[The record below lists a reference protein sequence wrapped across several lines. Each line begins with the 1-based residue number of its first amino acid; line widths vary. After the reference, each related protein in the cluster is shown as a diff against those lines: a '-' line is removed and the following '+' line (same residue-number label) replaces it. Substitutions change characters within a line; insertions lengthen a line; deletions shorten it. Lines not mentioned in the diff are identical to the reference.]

1 MKVAAYC
8 RVSTNSEEQLLSYKN
23 QVTYYEQYIKEHQ
36 DYIFSGIYADE
47 GISGTGLKKRDA
59 FNQMMMDCEKE
70 KIDMIITKSVSRF
83 GRNTVDCL
91 KSIRKL
97 KEYGV
102 NVLFEKEAIETMKAE
117 GELLLT
123 IMMALSQNESKVQSD
138 NIKWGLRRRYEQGN
152 VKSIPSGKFLGYDKD
167 QKGNLVINEEQ
178 AKIIKRIYREFLMGY
193 GYCNIADRL
202 TKEGVRT
209 ERNNDKWSWSVAKK
223 ILTNEK
229 YKGDTL
235 CQKTYNADY
244 LTKRRAKNK
253 GELPQ
258 PYFENTHPAIIDK
271 NQWECVQLELARQ
284 RKFAEDHHT
293 GNSHGHSE
301 RLPMTSKMTCR
312 HCGCTFVR
320 REYSKK
326 ELLHQKYWCCGSFY
340 KKGWE
345 RKRDNINLSDDRTT
359 SLFVEAWNYLVEYQQ
374 DIDLEAKDDESV
386 LEKYRKEQLMLL
398 MQQYG
403 RITEFDYPLMLQTVD
418 HIEIAKD
425 GIATAI
431 FLAGI
436 QVKIDI

>member
-1 MKVAAYC
+1 M
-8 RVSTNSEEQLLSYKN
+8 STSSEEQLLSYIN
-23 QVTYYEQYIKEHQ
+23 QVTYYEQYIKEHP

-59 FNQMMMDCEKE
+59 FSQMMTDCEAG

-138 NIKWGLRRRYEQGN
+138 NVKWGLRRRYEQGS

-167 QKGNLVINEEQ
+167 QAGDLIINEEQ
-178 AKIIKRIYREFLMGY
+178 AKIVKRIYKEFLMGY
-193 GYCNIADRL
+193 GYCNIANRL

-209 ERNNDKWSWSVAKK
+209 EQNKNKWSWSVIRK
-223 ILTNEK
+223 ILANEK

-258 PYFENTHPAIIDK
+258 PYFHNTHPAIIDRS
-271 NQWECVQLELARQ
+271 QWKCVQFELARQ
-284 RKFAEDHHT
+284 KKFTGDHYTSNCHK
-293 GNSHGHSE
+293 NNE
-301 RLPMTSKMTCR
+301 RLPMTSKMTCK

-320 REYSKK
+320 REYFKK
-326 ELLHQKYWCCGSFY
+326 ELQHQRYWCCGSFY

-345 RKRDNINLSDDRTT
+345 RKRDNVNLSDDRPT
-359 SLFVEAWNYLVEYQQ
+359 SLFVEAWNYLIEYQH

-386 LEKYRKEQLMLL
+386 LEKYRKEQLILL
-398 MQQYG
+398 MQKYG
-403 RITEFDYPLMLQTVD
+403 RITEFDYPLMLQTLD
-418 HIEIAKD
+418 HIEIAND